1 MCAFICV
8 DRPTCEKNKSREL
21 WAHKEKKNTHLSFLK
36 QESGQATPLSERKKK
51 KRLAERWVLMK
62 EKQINKYIYITCK
75 GSAKIWVVLVRDRT
89 RFVNLS
95 AIILPLFVLQS
106 ILWTTSV
113 AYLAASSRWQ
123 GSNAPRFFFW
133 GGGMGTHT
141 HKKKT
146 NGKENKRKSEVSC
159 SVCPMDL
166 WREPNSPSP
175 VTSKEKKKE
184 KERKKK

>member
-62 EKQINKYIYITCK
+62 EKQINKYIYIACK

-123 GSNAPRFFFW
+123 GSNAPRFFL
-133 GGGMGTHT
+133 GGEGWAHTHT
-141 HKKKT
+141 KKKLT
-146 NGKENKRKSEVSC
+146 EKR
-159 SVCPMDL
+159 
-166 WREPNSPSP
+166 
-175 VTSKEKKKE
+175 TKEKA
-184 KERKKK
+184 RWAALFVQWTSDVNLILLLQ